1 MKRNE
6 MVLYYTP
13 APAPHI
19 PLMKSVL
26 VRMGVR
32 IKNVAPE
39 QSCQTVGWLAGL
51 PGFEEIPETDTE
63 SGSQPAIPEELLIMK
78 NFSSRRIDELLM
90 NLRRAGV
97 PRIALKAIVTESNSG
112 WTLYELYTELKKEH
126 EAMTVKTAASS
137 LQTDAGPQK
146 DR

>member
-1 MKRNE
+1 MMRAYKIIAFMLALCFAAVSLAHAGGHRG
-6 MVLYYTP
+6 
-13 APAPHI
+13 
-19 PLMKSVL
+19 
-26 VRMGVR
+26 RMALEGPR
-32 IKNVAPE
+32 TE
-39 QSCQTVGWLAGL
+39 RWLAGL

-112 WTLYELYTELKKEH
+112 WTLYELYTELKKEY